1 MSKDQYFSP
10 PRQQI
15 APQTA
20 RQPAPHQSASIANY
34 DLGTNRNN
42 EGNASSRESRESNNR
57 KNSQVINSA
66 YSKMINGKPFS
77 ASSKNIP
84 NTQAYSE
91 QIKALTTLNT
101 LGLNGRLKKAM
112 NSGVGSLSKQQS
124 IIQKNK
130 KAVNYQSTFNKS
142 VK

>member
-1 MSKDQYFSP
+1 
-10 PRQQI
+10 
-15 APQTA
+15 
-20 RQPAPHQSASIANY
+20 
-34 DLGTNRNN
+34 
-42 EGNASSRESRESNNR
+42 
-57 KNSQVINSA
+57 
-66 YSKMINGKPFS
+66 MINGKPFS